1 MTSSQEKHWWFSVS
15 WVDYPHG
22 VITPDARRVERFET
36 FEQASL
42 HAAAVGGFVPF
53 KDFPHGVTDFNARR
67 LYTEYLG
74 LSEPT
79 K

>member
-1 MTSSQEKHWWFSVS
+1 MSEQRWWFSVKTVAS
-15 WVDYPHG
+15 DDEYFDIPGSSMV
-22 VITPDARRVERFET
+22 VERFET

-53 KDFPHGVTDFNARR
+53 QDFPHGVTDFSARR

>member
-1 MTSSQEKHWWFSVS
+1 MSEQHWWFSVKA
-15 WVDYPHG
+15 G
-22 VITPDARRVERFET
+22 VPGIGIRVERFKT
-36 FEQASL
+36 REQALL

-53 KDFPHGVTDFNARR
+53 QDFPHGVTDFSARR
-67 LYTEYLG
+67 LYTEYLS